1 MPHASE
7 MEIVR
12 FGWLS
17 PLRPMAVALPLMA
30 LGFVSGLLPISDAAA
45 QNVISAAGWQGF
57 ALRNP
62 EGKFDRCVLYNRTIE
77 ALSASPYEMLGLTRN
92 AAGKVGLMVFFDPK
106 ALQRGANVAVNLK
119 VNGKPLAPLTG
130 TAPSD
135 FHVSVDGPI
144 GRATLAAL
152 RQAKAIEATAE
163 NKTVQFQV
171 DDLGSVLDEL
181 DACVKSNT
189 VRIEPDTPPHEPG
202 APQPDASQPDA
213 PQPDASQPD
222 MAQPDM
228 SQPDAS
234 QPYSRQNENAQ

>member
-1 MPHASE
+1 
-7 MEIVR
+7 VR

-17 PLRPMAVALPLMA
+17 PHRPTSVVFPLVG
-30 LGFVSGLLPISDAAA
+30 LVFGLVLILLPIADAGA

-57 ALRNP
+57 ALRSP

-77 ALSASPYEMLGLTRN
+77 ALSSSPYEMLGLTR
-92 AAGKVGLMVFFDPK
+92 VGLMVFFSPRS
-106 ALQRGANVAVNLK
+106 LQRGANIAVNLK

-135 FHVSVDGPI
+135 FHISVDGPI
-144 GRATLAAL
+144 GRSTIAAL

-189 VRIEPDTPPHEPG
+189 VRIEPD
-202 APQPDASQPDA
+202 AAQRQPDA
-213 PQPDASQPD
+213 PQPDAPQPDKSQPETSQPD
-222 MAQPDM
+222 MSPPDVPP
-228 SQPDAS
+228 SEPNVQ
-234 QPYSRQNENAQ
+234 

>member
-1 MPHASE
+1 
-7 MEIVR
+7 VR

-17 PLRPMAVALPLMA
+17 PHRPMSVVFPPVGLVFGLALI
-30 LGFVSGLLPISDAAA
+30 LLPISDAAA

-77 ALSASPYEMLGLTRN
+77 ALSSSPYEMLGLTRT
-92 AAGKVGLMVFFDPK
+92 AAGRVGLMVFFNPRS
-106 ALQRGANVAVNLK
+106 LQRGANIAVNLK

-144 GRATLAAL
+144 GRATIAAL

-189 VRIEPDTPPHEPG
+189 VRIEPD
-202 APQPDASQPDA
+202 AAQRQPDA
-213 PQPDASQPD
+213 PQPDAPQPDKSQPETSQPD
-222 MAQPDM
+222 MSPPDVPP
-228 SQPDAS
+228 SEPNVQ
-234 QPYSRQNENAQ
+234 

>member
-1 MPHASE
+1 MD
-7 MEIVR
+7 IVR
-12 FGWLS
+12 FGWLL
-17 PLRPMAVALPLMA
+17 PRRPMRVALVLGPLFGPV
-30 LGFVSGLLPISDAAA
+30 LGLAFGLLPISEAAA

-57 ALRNP
+57 ALRSP
-62 EGKFDRCVLYNRTIE
+62 EGKFDRCVLYNRTIQ

-92 AAGKVGLMVFFDPK
+92 AAGKVGLMVFFSPRT
-106 ALQRGANVAVNLK
+106 LQRGANIAVNLK

-135 FHVSVDGPI
+135 FHVSIDGPI
-144 GRATLAAL
+144 GRATVAAL

-189 VRIEPDTPPHEPG
+189 VHIQPDTPPQQSDAPQPA
-202 APQPDASQPDA
+202 APQPDASPPDTSMPDA
-213 PQPDASQPD
+213 PQP
-222 MAQPDM
+222 
-228 SQPDAS
+228 
-234 QPYSRQNENAQ
+234 YGRQNENAQ